1 VKFEI
6 GHVLFIDIVGYSKLL
21 ITEQSEQ
28 LQTLKEIVRG
38 TEQFRLAESEGKLL
52 RLPTGDGG
60 ALVFRSSPEAPVLC
74 ALEIA
79 KALKEHPEL
88 HVRMGIHS
96 GPVNEVVDLN
106 EQSNIAGAGINMAQ
120 RVMDCGDAGHIL
132 VSKRVADDLEQY
144 PQWRS
149 LLHELGECEVKH
161 GLRISLLNLYG
172 DEAGNSELPEK
183 FRQAKSKQQA
193 APAVAGGAEELWIAV
208 LPFKSSGD
216 AEMESFA
223 NGLGEEITTGLSRFR
238 YLSVV
243 ASASTARLKGETGD
257 ERTLGAKLGAR
268 YVLEGSIRKGGAGIR
283 VSAQLV
289 DTQTGEQLWA
299 ETYNRDLQASTI
311 FAAQDDIAAHIV
323 ATVADSYGV
332 LVHSMRDAIREKDD
346 ADLTPVEWQF
356 QYFAYREQ
364 ITPSN
369 HAALKTRL
377 QRAVKRDDRESDL
390 CACLAQIYVDEYA
403 FGWQDDA
410 TSLDR
415 ALAAARRGVE
425 LDRANQFAMV
435 ALAQTHFFRQ
445 DLAAFGPAAERA
457 MALNPLNT
465 DALGIL
471 GLQIVHTAEF
481 ERGTAIVRR
490 AMELNAN
497 HAGWMHFA
505 PLWDHFHKGEYEQAL
520 ECANR
525 VDVPG
530 LFWPFLVMASACG
543 HLGRRAEAK
552 AAVRDLLA
560 LDPEFAAHARSN
572 IGTWHFASG
581 LIDPILDGLR
591 KAGLS
596 IPESDDSS
604 DSPSRIGPVSARTER
619 AETSVSPRTLPTSRL
634 AWVGVI
640 VLAAVGAGWWFAHQS
655 LRTKNTLT
663 PRQSEAATKSI
674 AVLPFVNMSA
684 DKNDEYLSDGMTE
697 ELINV
702 LSKVPGLRVPGRT
715 SCFAFKGKN
724 EEDIFRKIGD
734 QLHVG
739 TVLEGSVR
747 KAGEKLRVTAQ
758 LINVSDGYHLWSK
771 DYDGDVKD
779 ILNFQSSVA
788 EQVVQALQ
796 VHLGAEAARALSKKP
811 TENPEAHRLYL
822 LGRYEF
828 AKYTQTGWNN
838 AIRYYEEA
846 LRIDPE
852 FALAY
857 CGLADN
863 YAYMGSVVMPEKEAI
878 AKEKEFAEKALALD
892 PELAEA
898 HMSFALTLV
907 ADYDWRNGLK
917 EFDRALELN
926 PNLAF
931 AYELQAWTVNGLGRF
946 DEAIAKTGKAVE
958 LDPLNP
964 FFQMSLS
971 FFQYWARQ
979 YDDAIAQARKTL
991 AMDPNSA
998 ISHVLI
1004 GLSFLKKGDTAGAIA
1019 ELQKSKTP
1027 DPGAWYQGFLGY
1039 AYAISGDRT
1048 KAEQSLRELEE
1059 LAKRQYVSPT
1069 AFATIYLG
1077 LGQKEKCLDWLEKSY
1092 EQQDSA
1098 CWYLKIDQIYDS
1110 VRNEPRFQA
1119 LLKKIFGETQ

>member
-1 VKFEI
+1 MPSESSSEVKFEI

-21 ITEQSEQ
+21 INEQSEQ
-28 LQTLKEIVRG
+28 IQKLREIVRG
-38 TEQFRLAESEGKLL
+38 SEQVRLAQAENKLL

-60 ALVFRSSPEAPVLC
+60 ALVFRNSPEAPVLC
-74 ALEIA
+74 ALEIS
-79 KALKEHPEL
+79 KELKNHPEL

-144 PQWRS
+144 PRWRS

-172 DEAGNSELPEK
+172 DEAGNPELPEK
-183 FRQAKSKQQA
+183 FRQAKKKGQT
-193 APAVAGGAEELWIAV
+193 APAMTGRGEELWVAV

-216 AEMESFA
+216 MEMESFA

-289 DTQTGEQLWA
+289 DTQTGAQLWA

-346 ADLTPVEWQF
+346 ADLTPAEWQF

-377 QRAVKRDDRESDL
+377 QRAVKRDDRQSDL
-390 CACLAQIYVDEYA
+390 RACLAQIYVDEYA
-403 FGWQDDA
+403 FGFPGNDV

-415 ALAAARRGVE
+415 ALTAARRGVE

-445 DLAAFGPAAERA
+445 DLAAFAPAAERA

-471 GLQIVHTAEF
+471 GLEIVHTGEF
-481 ERGTAIVRR
+481 DRGTVIVRR

-505 PLWDHFHKGEYEQAL
+505 PLWNHFHKGEYEQAL

-543 HLGRRAEAK
+543 HLGRRAEAQ

-560 LDPEFAAHARSN
+560 LDPDFAAHARSN
-572 IGTWHFASG
+572 VGTWHFASG
-581 LIDPILDGLR
+581 LMEPILEGLR
-591 KAGLS
+591 KAGLA
-596 IPESDDSS
+596 IPENESS
-604 DSPSRIGPVSARTER
+604 DSPSRIGTVTAKAKGRPA
-619 AETSVSPRTLPTSRL
+619 P
-634 AWVGVI
+634 G
-640 VLAAVGAGWWFAHQS
+640 AA
-655 LRTKNTLT
+655 
-663 PRQSEAATKSI
+663 PTKSV

-684 DKNDEYLSDGMTE
+684 EKNDEYLSDGMSE
-697 ELINV
+697 ELINA
-702 LSKVPGLRVPGRT
+702 LAKVPGLRVPGRT
-715 SCFAFKGKN
+715 SCFAFKGRT
-724 EEDIFRKIGD
+724 EADIFRKVGD
-734 QLHVG
+734 QLHVN

-747 KAGEKLRVTAQ
+747 KAGDKLRVTAQ
-758 LINVSDGYHLWSK
+758 LINVSDGYHLWSR
-771 DYDGDVKD
+771 DYDGDIRD
-779 ILNFQSSVA
+779 IFTFQSNVA
-788 EQVVQALQ
+788 QRVVEALQ
-796 VHLGAEAARALSKKP
+796 INLGVEEARALAKKP

-822 LGRYEF
+822 LGRYELG
-828 AKYTQTGWNN
+828 KYSEAGWTSS
-838 AIRYYEEA
+838 IRYYEQA
-846 LRIDPE
+846 LKLDPE

-857 CGLADN
+857 CGLADT
-863 YAYMGSVVMPEKEAI
+863 YAYMGGVVMPSKEAVV
-878 AKEKEFAEKALALD
+878 KEKEFAQRALQLE
-892 PELAEA
+892 PQLAEA
-898 HMSFALTLV
+898 HLSLAGALGG
-907 ADYDWRNGLK
+907 AFDWRSAQV
-917 EFDRALELN
+917 EFDRAIELN
-926 PNLAF
+926 PNLAW
-931 AYELQAWTVNGLGRF
+931 AYEIYAWFLGGLGRL
-946 DEAIAKTGKAVE
+946 DEAIAKDKKAIE
-958 LDPLNP
+958 LDPLN
-964 FFQMSLS
+964 S
-971 FFQYWARQ
+971 FFQAALAYFLYHARR
-979 YDDAIAQARKTL
+979 YDDAIVQIRRTLDLDPASTL
-991 AMDPNSA
+991 AR
-998 ISHVLI
+998 HLL
-1004 GLSFLKKGDTAGAIA
+1004 GCCFLWKGDTAGAIA
-1019 ELQKSKTP
+1019 EFQRSKIMVA
-1027 DPGAWYQGFLGY
+1027 GAWYQGLLGY
-1039 AYAISGDRT
+1039 AYAIAGDRP
-1048 KAEQSLRELEE
+1048 KAEQILRELEE
-1059 LAKRQYVSPT
+1059 MAKRQYVSST
-1069 AFATIYLG
+1069 AFADIHLG
-1077 LGQKEKCLDWLEKSY
+1077 LGETEKALDWLEESY
-1092 EQQDSA
+1092 QDQESA
-1098 CWYLKIDQIYDS
+1098 CWYLKVDPIYDS
-1110 VRNEPRFQA
+1110 VRNEPRFHA
-1119 LLKKIFGETQ
+1119 LLKKLGLDK